1 MNAIIKTVTLA
12 QKLSDFAWEELG
24 FAGQIVPDY
33 DLQFDVANF
42 IDTASEDHEF
52 DTGIAV
58 DLSTIFTAR
67 ELLQARADAELE
79 RREQE
84 ATWRTPGA
92 AQLNVNGA
100 VYWYGAL

>member
-1 MNAIIKTVTLA
+1 MNAIINIVNLA

-24 FAGQIVPDY
+24 FAGQIVPNY

-42 IDTASEDHEF
+42 VDAASEEHEF

-58 DLSTIFTAR
+58 DLATIFAAR
-67 ELLQARADAELE
+67 ALLQARADAELE

-84 ATWRTPGA
+84 VVSMMPGA
-92 AQLNVNGA
+92 VQLNVNG
-100 VYWYGAL
+100 VTSWYVSL

>member
-1 MNAIIKTVTLA
+1 MNAIIKIVPLS

-24 FAGQIVPDY
+24 FSGQIVPDY

-58 DLSTIFTAR
+58 DLSTIFAAR
-67 ELLQARADAELE
+67 ALLQARADAELE

-84 ATWRTPGA
+84 AVSTMPGA
-92 AQLNVNGA
+92 VQLHING
-100 VYWYGAL
+100 VVSWYHLG